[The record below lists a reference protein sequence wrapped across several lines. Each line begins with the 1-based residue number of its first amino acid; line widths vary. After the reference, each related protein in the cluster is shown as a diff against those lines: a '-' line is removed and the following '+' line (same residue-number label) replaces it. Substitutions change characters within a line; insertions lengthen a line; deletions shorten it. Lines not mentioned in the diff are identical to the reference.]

1 MKKIIIS
8 MMLLVSMVTACAQTG
23 NDEFTKEIN
32 RAIELQNVTSN
43 ISQMMTQQLQTLVN
57 QGMISAE
64 NLSALIKEVEEYA
77 APRLKKKMAEL
88 YKKNFT
94 LDELK
99 QINAYLSSSAGQKAV
114 KLMPEFSAEGMKIMQ
129 TPEAQQKIQE
139 IALKYFSK

>member
-1 MKKIIIS
+1 MKKILVS
-8 MMLLVSMVTACAQTG
+8 MMLLMSMAAAYAQEAT
-23 NDEFTKEIN
+23 DEFTKEIY

-43 ISQMMTQQLQTLVN
+43 FSQMMTQQLQTLVD

-77 APRLKKKMAEL
+77 APLLKKKLAEL

-99 QINAYLSSSAGQKAV
+99 QINAYLSSSAGQKAL
-114 KLMPEFSAEGMKIMQ
+114 KLTPQFAAEGMKIMQ
-129 TPEAQQKIQE
+129 TPEAQKKIQE
-139 IALKYFSK
+139 LALKYFSK

>member
-1 MKKIIIS
+1 MKKILIS

-43 ISQMMTQQLQTLVN
+43 FSQMMTQQMQPLVN
-57 QGMISAE
+57 QGMISAQ

-77 APRLKKKMAEL
+77 APLLKKKLAEL

-99 QINAYLSSSAGQKAV
+99 QINAYLSSSAGQKAL
-114 KLMPEFSAEGMKIMQ
+114 KLTPQFAAEGMKIMQ
-129 TPEAQQKIQE
+129 TPEAQKKLQE
-139 IALKYFSK
+139 IALKYLSK

>member
-1 MKKIIIS
+1 

-43 ISQMMTQQLQTLVN
+43 FSQMMTQQLQTLVD

-99 QINAYLSSSAGQKAV
+99 QINAYLSSPAGQKAL

-129 TPEAQQKIQE
+129 TPEAQKKLQE
-139 IALKYFSK
+139 IALKYLSK